1 MKNDMYEL
9 PDTLYDFAQIPNF
22 HTVIEDLANLAEAED
37 WNYHNQ
43 TDPQTD
49 YPILENYLR
58 NTYIRL
64 AREKKIAYS
73 TDSKYCCF
81 DTGLLSK
88 NQHEPLYAPCK
99 IGRAHV

>member
-43 TDPQTD
+43 TAGMSA
-49 YPILENYLR
+49 IV
-58 NTYIRL
+58 I
-64 AREKKIAYS
+64 
-73 TDSKYCCF
+73 
-81 DTGLLSK
+81 
-88 NQHEPLYAPCK
+88 
-99 IGRAHV
+99 